1 MRATFRLHRET
12 IVLSF
17 ALLLLIAAS
26 INPTITLQ
34 REITSYLIFVDV
46 TQSMNV
52 VDMSVNGQ
60 PVSRLEYTKHLLK
73 KTIKQLPC
81 HSRVGLAIF
90 FKADVALLYTPV
102 ETCRNQILLEDTID
116 HLEWRMASRGNSNIR
131 LGLQSIAARLVT
143 MDVPA
148 NVVFITDGDEAAPL
162 NAINKTNLSGW
173 IGGSD
178 WLLVGVGGKKPS
190 PIPKLDA
197 NNKRVGF
204 WSIYSIKIA
213 PGIAVNDGS
222 DSARDESYASAPYE
236 YYLSKLDDSYMEE
249 LATDIKGNYMNASS
263 SKTLTHAM
271 LNQKTSYKDQTEFNL
286 SWLFALGALI
296 FILSLYIAD
305 MPNLYKTWSKNL
317 DYTNLYTPF
326 KK

>member
-1 MRATFRLHRET
+1 MRAYIRLHRET
-12 IVLSF
+12 IVLSLT
-17 ALLLLIAAS
+17 LLLLIIATMK
-26 INPTITLQ
+26 PTITLQ
-34 REITSYLIFVDV
+34 REITSHLIFIDV

-52 VDMSVNGQ
+52 TDMSVNGH

-102 ETCRNQILLEDTID
+102 ETCRNLSLLEDTID

-131 LGLQSIAARLVT
+131 LGLQSIAVRLVT
-143 MDVPA
+143 IDVPV

-178 WLLVGVGGKKPS
+178 WLLVGVGGEKPS

-197 NNKRVGF
+197 NNKRVGI

-213 PGIAVNDGS
+213 PGIAVNDGPN
-222 DSARDESYASAPYE
+222 SARDESYATAPYE
-236 YYLSKLDDSYMEE
+236 YYLSRLDDRYMEE
-249 LATDIKGNYMNASS
+249 LAADIKGNYLKASS
-263 SKTLTHAM
+263 PKALTHAM
-271 LNQKTSYKDQTEFNL
+271 LNQKVSYKDQTEFNL

-296 FILSLYIAD
+296 SIITLYIAD
-305 MPNLYKTWSKNL
+305 MPNVYQKWSK
-317 DYTNLYTPF
+317 TP
-326 KK
+326 